1 MTLPDLFV
9 IGTAK
14 GTASHE
20 MMHAAE
26 HAGGEGRERR
36 RRTREEEERYVFL
49 GCATRGASASSPVA
63 SRRNGRIL
71 GEAEERRLVT
81 DSLLLSIYYVAIE

>member
-26 HAGGEGRERR
+26 HAGGGGGGGRERR
-36 RRTREEEERYVFL
+36 RRDTYFLVAQLEERVHRVL
-49 GCATRGASASSPVA
+49 
-63 SRRNGRIL
+63 SRAG
-71 GEAEERRLVT
+71 GMEGSWERRKGRLVT
-81 DSLLLSIYYVAIE
+81 DSYRVTAK